1 MSVSKTSLNFYT
13 HVCEAFEEYLHKAKP
28 RLDTFHPF
36 FEKAFWEMLE
46 NGGKRFRPKLFLA
59 VLCAFEE
66 KIETI
71 HACFPIA
78 LALEVLHTYS
88 LIHDDLPCMDNADT
102 RRYHPTLH
110 KSYDE
115 TTATLVGDG
124 LNTYAFE
131 LLATNSLPDRLKISL
146 ITTLAQCGGIGGMVL
161 GQALDCHF
169 EHQTLNLQQLETLH
183 TLKTAKLIAASLKMG
198 ALIVCDSLATDISH
212 SLFTFGLKLGLLF
225 QVRDDII
232 DRTQS
237 PEESGKSTQLDTF
250 KNNYVNLL
258 GLQKAQDYLQ
268 NLRGELLEALQ
279 AFPTALAFYL
289 QILLKELA

>member
-1 MSVSKTSLNFYT
+1 MSVSKVSLNFYT

-88 LIHDDLPCMDNADT
+88 LIHDDLPCMDNAAL
-102 RRYHPTLH
+102 RRNHPTLH
-110 KSYDE
+110 VRYDE

-131 LLATNSLPDRLKISL
+131 LLANAPLSDSIKISL
-146 ITTLAQCGGIGGMVL
+146 IATLAECGGVRGMVL

-169 EHQTLNLQQLETLH
+169 EHQQLKRAQLETLH
-183 TLKTAKLIAASLKMG
+183 TLKTGKLIAASLKMG
-198 ALIVCDSLATDISH
+198 ALVLGDRLESYLPQA
-212 SLFTFGLKLGLLF
+212 LFEFGLQLGLFF

-232 DRTQS
+232 DCTQS
-237 PEESGKSTQLDTF
+237 PEQSGKSTQLDTF

-258 GLQKAQDYLQ
+258 GLQGAQDYLQ
-268 NLRGELLEALQ
+268 NLKGELLKTLQ
-279 AFPTALAFYL
+279 AFPATLAFYL
-289 QILLKELA
+289 QTLLKELA

>member
-1 MSVSKTSLNFYT
+1 MSVSKVSLNFYT

-59 VLCAFEE
+59 VLCAYEE
-66 KIETI
+66 NTEVV
-71 HACFPIA
+71 HACFPVA

-124 LNTYAFE
+124 LNTYAFV
-131 LLATNSLPDRLKISL
+131 LLANAPLADGIKVAL
-146 ITTLAQCGGIGGMVL
+146 IATLAECGGIGGMVL
-161 GQALDCHF
+161 GQAIDCYF
-169 EHQTLNLQQLETLH
+169 ERIQLERIQLEHLH
-183 TLKTAKLIAASLKMG
+183 TLKTGALIAASLKMG
-198 ALIVCDSLATDISH
+198 ALVVGARAEPHLPQN
-212 SLFTFGLKLGLLF
+212 LFAFGLKLGLFF

-232 DRTQS
+232 DHTQS
-237 PEESGKSTQLDTF
+237 PEESGKSTHLDTF

-258 GLQKAQDYLQ
+258 GLEGAQDYLQ
-268 NLRGELLEALQ
+268 NLKGELLGVLQ
-279 AFPTALAFYL
+279 AFPINLAFYL
-289 QILLKELA
+289 QTLLKELA